1 VIVESRAAMV
11 ADLTVRLARQDECAL
26 LGRFN
31 AQLIRDERHEN
42 AMTSAELGDRM
53 REWLADDY
61 RACLFETKAGPT
73 GYALFRDLPEC
84 VHLRHFFVVPECR
97 GIGLGRRA
105 FQRLRAEFFPVDK
118 RVLVEVLTWNASGL
132 AFWKSLGFGE
142 RYLGLQLPAVSE
154 PSTT

>member
-1 VIVESRAAMV
+1 MAGSRAATV
-11 ADLTVRLARQDECAL
+11 ADLTVRLARKDECTL
-26 LGRFN
+26 LAQFN
-31 AQLIRDERHEN
+31 AQLIRDERHDN
-42 AMTSAELGDRM
+42 VMSIAELGERM

-61 RACLFETKAGPT
+61 QAYLFERRAGPI

-105 FQRLRAEFFPVDK
+105 FHRLRAEFFPVDK
-118 RVLVEVLTWNASGL
+118 RVLVEVLAWNASGL

-142 RYLGLQLPAVSE
+142 RYLGLQLPVTSG

>member
-1 VIVESRAAMV
+1 MAGASAAKV
-11 ADLTVRLARQDECAL
+11 ADLTVRLAYHDECAL
-26 LGRFN
+26 LAQFN

-42 AMTSAELGDRM
+42 GMNPAELAERM
-53 REWLADDY
+53 REWLAEDY
-61 RACLFETKAGPT
+61 RACLFETKAGPA

-84 VHLRHFFVVPECR
+84 VHLRHFFIVPELR

-118 RVLVEVLTWNASGL
+118 RVLVEVLAWNASGL

-142 RYLGLQLPAVSE
+142 RYLGLQLPVASE
-154 PSTT
+154 PSTP

>member
-1 VIVESRAAMV
+1 MAESRAATV
-11 ADLTVRLARQDECAL
+11 GDLTVRLARLGECAL
-26 LGRFN
+26 LGQFN

-42 AMTSAELGDRM
+42 AMTSAELAERM

-61 RACLFETKAGPT
+61 RACLFETKAGPV

-105 FQRLRAEFFPVDK
+105 FHCTRAEFFPVDK
-118 RVLVEVLTWNASGL
+118 RILVEVLSWNAAGL

-142 RYLGLQLPAVSE
+142 RYLGLQLPAA
-154 PSTT
+154 P

>member
-1 VIVESRAAMV
+1 MVDSRAATA
-11 ADLTVRLARQDECAL
+11 ADLTVRLARLDECAL
-26 LGRFN
+26 LGEFN

-42 AMTSAELGDRM
+42 AMGAAELGERM
-53 REWLADDY
+53 REWLAGEY
-61 RACLFETKAGPT
+61 RACLFDTKAGPT

-105 FQRLRAEFFPVDK
+105 FHRLRAEFFPADK
-118 RVLVEVLTWNASGL
+118 RVLVEVLAWNASAL

-142 RYLGLQLPAVSE
+142 RYLGLQLPAASE
-154 PSTT
+154 PSTTT

>member
-1 VIVESRAAMV
+1 MVDSRAAMV
-11 ADLTVRLARQDECAL
+11 ADLMVRLARQDECAL
-26 LGRFN
+26 LGQFN

-42 AMTSAELGDRM
+42 AMTDAELGERM

-61 RACLFETKAGPT
+61 RACLFETKSGPA

-105 FQRLRAEFFPVDK
+105 FHRLRAEFFLVDK

-132 AFWKSLGFGE
+132 KFWKSLGFGE
-142 RYLGLQLPAVSE
+142 RYLGLQLPAASE
-154 PSTT
+154 LSTS

>member
-1 VIVESRAAMV
+1 MADSRAATV
-11 ADLTVRLARQDECAL
+11 ADLTVRFARRDECGL
-26 LGRFN
+26 LAQFN

-42 AMTSAELGDRM
+42 AMSVAELAERM

-84 VHLRHFFVVPECR
+84 VHLRHFFIVAEFR

-105 FQRLRAEFFPVDK
+105 FERLRAEFFPAEK
-118 RVLVEVLTWNASGL
+118 RVLVEVLAWNAPGL
-132 AFWKSLGFGE
+132 KFWKSLGFGE

-154 PSTT
+154 PPTI